1 MAEATAMMIITM
13 ASCLAPAGQA
23 WPQVQNP
30 AW

>member
-1 MAEATAMMIITM
+1 MAEATAMMIITV
-13 ASCLAPAGQA
+13 ASGRAPAGQA